1 MIRMKEKKSYE
12 IIIAPSRG
20 WDAIDWLSLW
30 HYRDL
35 LYFLVRREFISKY
48 KQTILGPLWFILQPL
63 LTTGVFT
70 VIFGKLARIPTD
82 TIPPILFYMCG
93 LLAWSY
99 FAQCLNG
106 VSVSLSGNTYILDK
120 VYFPRLIIPLSIIC
134 SNFFAFCLQLAVF
147 LIFYTHFKF
156 FTPAG
161 ALMDVRMFIL
171 WLPLLFLQTAAVAL
185 GVGLWIAAF
194 TVKYRDFRHLMDF
207 LTLLWMYA
215 TPIVYPISMIPGRW
229 KILIA
234 LNPMTGIVESY
245 RYAFFGVGTVDPE
258 YLLISGA
265 VTLVVLMSGV
275 LFFSKIEKT
284 CVDVL

>member
-1 MIRMKEKKSYE
+1 
-12 IIIAPSRG
+12 
-20 WDAIDWLSLW
+20 
-30 HYRDL
+30 
-35 LYFLVRREFISKY
+35 
-48 KQTILGPLWFILQPL
+48 
-63 LTTGVFT
+63 
-70 VIFGKLARIPTD
+70 
-82 TIPPILFYMCG
+82 
-93 LLAWSY
+93 
-99 FAQCLNG
+99 
-106 VSVSLSGNTYILDK
+106 
-120 VYFPRLIIPLSIIC
+120 
-134 SNFFAFCLQLAVF
+134 
-147 LIFYTHFKF
+147 
-156 FTPAG
+156 
-161 ALMDVRMFIL
+161 MDVRMFIL